1 MVCPICHTEMEFLPN
16 SNRWVCRR
24 ALQNEVEY
32 YIDAETMETS
42 ITRLGSVACTAGVET
57 TSASTVLTPPEQL
70 PMTWFEIPPNW
81 PPIVTPAEAAEVRK
95 LTLREKTKEWF
106 NPMPKSLKLMLLRL
120 DPQIE
125 NVMHHYEDWDVK
137 ALQYHEFMGSTQ
149 RALQKAYEEKHP
161 E

>member
-16 SNRWVCRR
+16 SNRWVCRQ

-42 ITRLGSVACTAGVET
+42 VTHLGGVEI
-57 TSASTVLTPPEQL
+57 TSIPPEL
-70 PMTWFEIPPNW
+70 PPLTWFEIPPNW
-81 PPIVTPAEAAEVRK
+81 PPIVAPAEVRK

-120 DPQIE
+120 DPKIE
-125 NVMHHYEDWDVK
+125 EVMYHYEDWDVK
-137 ALQYHEFMGSTQ
+137 ALQYHEFMSSTQ
-149 RALQKAYEEKHP
+149 KILQKVYNEKHP